1 MQCSILGALCVAYHV
16 QPHESYRLG
25 SDSPLLRCIMLT
37 YIGSLARSL
46 TWNLAGYS
54 SFTKSYTT
62 PSGKGSKS
70 YILHSAV
77 QLRLANCFC
86 LWCEA
91 DD

>member
-54 SFTKSYTT
+54 
-62 PSGKGSKS
+62 
-70 YILHSAV
+70 
-77 QLRLANCFC
+77 
-86 LWCEA
+86 
-91 DD
+91 